1 MDNIQ
6 IAEKF
11 NHMAQMLE
19 FKGESQFKT
28 RAYTNAARTIKGL
41 DEELKVLHKEGSIED
56 IPGVGKILKSKIVEM
71 LETGTFEAYENTM
84 DEIPAGIIEIM
95 NIPGIGSKTARLFYE
110 KLGVQTVD
118 ELSRAAREHR
128 IRRLPRM
135 GEKQEEKILRTIVRL
150 KEDKDHGRH
159 PYVLAKDIAR
169 EITDY
174 LDLSQYIEKVAIAG
188 SLRRKQDT
196 VGDIDLIAI
205 SEEPEKAISYFT
217 GMDKVEEILESGTTK
232 ASIIYPGNFHVD
244 LRVVSR
250 DTYGSM
256 LQHFTGSKE
265 HNIHLRK
272 LALSKGYSLNEYGM
286 NDESTGKLIKFSS
299 EEKLYEELG
308 LGYLS
313 PELREDRGE
322 VEASLRD
329 KLPRLIERKDIKG
342 DLHVHSNWSDGANT
356 MEELAE
362 AAIQRGYE
370 YIAIT
375 DHSHSTGVANGLS
388 DKRLLE
394 HIDAIDRLNEKYD
407 EIRILSG
414 TECDIKVDG
423 KLDYSNDLLERLDI
437 VVVAVHAGLEQDRK
451 KMTRRIVSALENEHV
466 DIMAHPTGRKFGKR
480 PPYDVDM
487 ETVILAAKDNEK
499 VLEIN
504 SSPWRLDLN
513 DTNAKRAKEHG
524 VMLAINTDTHAI
536 DHLDNIEFGI
546 NMARRAWIEPDDV
559 LNTMSLKQIC
569 SRLDIPKE

>member
-135 GEKQEEKILRTIVRL
+135 GEKQEEKILRSIVRL

-286 NDESTGKLIKFSS
+286 TDESTGKLTKFSN
-299 EEKLYEELG
+299 EDDLYENLG
-308 LGYLS
+308 LEYLP

-322 VEASLRD
+322 VEAALRG

-356 MEELAE
+356 IEEIVE

-437 VVVAVHAGLEQDRK
+437 VLVAVHAGLEQDRK

>member
-1 MDNIQ
+1 MDNTQ

-11 NHMAQMLE
+11 NHMARMLE

-41 DEELKVLHKEGSIED
+41 DEELLVLHKEGSIED
-56 IPGVGKILKSKIVEM
+56 IPGIGKILKSKVVEM
-71 LETGTFEAYENTM
+71 LETGTFEAYERTQ

-95 NIPGIGSKTARLFYE
+95 NIPGIGPKTARLFYE

-135 GEKQEEKILRTIVRL
+135 GEKQEEKILRSIVRQ

-159 PYVLAKDIAR
+159 PYVLAKDIAV
-169 EITDY
+169 EIMEYLKQDTD
-174 LDLSQYIEKVAIAG
+174 IEKVAIAG

-205 SEEPEKAISYFT
+205 SEKPEKAISYFT
-217 GMDKVEEILESGTTK
+217 GMEKVEEVLESGTTK
-232 ASIIYPGNFHVD
+232 AAIIYHGNFHVD

-250 DTYGSM
+250 DSYGSM

-286 NDESTGKLIKFSS
+286 TDEDSGKLTKFSG
-299 EEKLYEELG
+299 EEELYKNLG
-308 LGYLS
+308 LEYLP
-313 PELREDRGE
+313 PEIREDRGE
-322 VEASLRD
+322 VQAALMG
-329 KLPRLIERKDIKG
+329 KLPELIERKDIKG

-356 MEELAE
+356 MEELAD
-362 AAIQRGYE
+362 AAILRGYE

-394 HIDAIDRLNEKYD
+394 HINAIDKLNEKYD

-414 TECDIKVDG
+414 TECDIKADG

-437 VVVAVHAGLEQDRK
+437 VVVAVHAGLDQDRK
-451 KMTRRIVSALENEHV
+451 KMTKRITSALENEHV

-487 ETVILAAKDNEK
+487 ETVIQAAKDNEK

-513 DTNAKRAKEHG
+513 DINAKRAKEYG
-524 VMLAINTDTHAI
+524 VMLAINTDTHTI
-536 DHLDNIEFGI
+536 DHLDNIAYGI
-546 NMARRAWIEPDDV
+546 NVARRAWV
-559 LNTMSLKQIC
+559 
-569 SRLDIPKE
+569 

>member
-41 DEELKVLHKEGSIED
+41 DEELKVLHKEGSIKD

-135 GEKQEEKILRTIVRL
+135 GEKQEEKILRSIVRL

-559 LNTMSLKQIC
+559 LNTMSLKQIY